1 MSMVS
6 SIRAAATQALPGSTG
21 PQAAK
26 AAGSEFSRILR
37 ARLDERQISVS
48 VHAADRMMRRGL
60 QIDEHTADKLRTAFD
75 LAEEKGSRE
84 ALFLLDEMAVIASV
98 PDRTVKTVLDR
109 RAMAE
114 GVFTRID
121 TTVVLTGGMSKNQTN
136 KQLNNQ
142 PINQSPGS
150 NGWAPTR
157 EATIQSGGLP
167 L

>member
-6 SIRAAATQALPGSTG
+6 SIRAAATQALQGPSG
-21 PQAAK
+21 PQTAK
-26 AAGSEFSRILR
+26 VTGSEFSRMLR
-37 ARLDERQISVS
+37 ARLDERRIALS

-60 QIDEHTADKLRTAFD
+60 QIDENTADNLQTAFE
-75 LAEEKGSRE
+75 LAEAKGSRE
-84 ALFLLDEMAVIASV
+84 ALFLLDEMAVIASI

-121 TTVVLTGGMSKNQTN
+121 TTVVLTGRVSKNQTTN
-136 KQLNNQ
+136 QTTNQ